1 MSDTGCVQIFVSL
14 VAVITLLLKAAV
26 KKKKKRI
33 PKIIWSFTPGQLQD
47 INMADFKRALASF
60 CSCGKNKTSFRR

>member
-26 KKKKKRI
+26 KKKKKN
-33 PKIIWSFTPGQLQD
+33 PKNHLVLHSRTAAGHKYGRF
-47 INMADFKRALASF
+47 
-60 CSCGKNKTSFRR
+60 